1 MATRRSGSAQRSTT
15 REVLG
20 TDDDAGEDR
29 IITFQSLPAQKAF
42 IGSTSD
48 IVVYLGGFGAG
59 KTKGLSQKATILGLM
74 NAPTSGVIIGPTY
87 ALVRDV
93 LFETFKQLYME
104 ADVSYELNKTTF
116 TMVVEDTFQI
126 FFRSGDDP
134 GRIIGTNAG
143 WGGMDEPAK
152 QEEEVAKMLLGRIRD
167 QRAIQR
173 QMFLSG
179 TPEGFN
185 WFHRW
190 CTDPDLNI
198 EVIRAKTT
206 DNPYLGDNYIK
217 NLRTMYT
224 EEEIRAYINGEFVQ
238 FRGAWYKTE
247 SRVYD
252 PHRTVEAPGGDI
264 RVYGSA
270 LEAVG
275 TPLIGVDTAGGLG
288 RDSSAVVVVD
298 GGSGRLL
305 AVWSSKTATIDE
317 MCRVAKT
324 LYDMYTI
331 RARPDVWEMD
341 RFPALIVETNGIG
354 RAAWQMLTINM
365 GIPCIERK
373 TTEASRYD
381 GMLLAKTYVENGVIH
396 GPPELR
402 HETQNLI
409 ADDGKFEGPKDVSM
423 AIGFALMYMRSN
435 PHKPMTQETAD
446 KIVRFNH
453 RLRKASRASRRH

>member
-1 MATRRSGSAQRSTT
+1 
-15 REVLG
+15 LG
-20 TDDDAGEDR
+20 TDDGDGGEDR
-29 IITFQSLPAQKAF
+29 IIRFSSLPAQKVF
-42 IGSTSD
+42 IASESP

-87 ALVRDV
+87 SLVRDV

-104 ADVSYELNKTTF
+104 ADVEYELNKTTF
-116 TMVVEDTFQI
+116 TMTVEDTFQV

-167 QRAIQR
+167 RRSVLQ

-198 EVIRAKTT
+198 EVVRAKTT
-206 DNPYLGDNYIK
+206 DNPFLGDNYVK

-238 FRGAWYKTE
+238 FRGAWYKNE
-247 SRVYD
+247 SRVWE
-252 PHRTVEAPGGDI
+252 PHRVVEAPGADI

-270 LEAVG
+270 LESVG
-275 TPLIGVDTAGGLG
+275 LPMIGVDTAGGLG
-288 RDSSAVVVVD
+288 RDSSAVVVID
-298 GGSGRLL
+298 GGTGRLL
-305 AVWSSKTATIDE
+305 AAWSSKTATIDE
-317 MCRVAKT
+317 MCRTAKIM
-324 LYDMYTI
+324 YDMYTL
-331 RARPDVWEMD
+331 RAKPDEWGMD

-354 RAAWQMLTINM
+354 RAAWQMLTVSM
-365 GIPCIERK
+365 GLPCIERK

-381 GMLLAKTYVENGVIH
+381 GMLLAKTYVENGVIG

-409 ADDGKFEGPKDVSM
+409 ADDGKFEGPKDMSM

-435 PHKPMTQETAD
+435 PHKASAEPVSD
-446 KIVRFNH
+446 KVVRFQH
-453 RLRKASRASRRH
+453 RLRKAARASRRG